1 MKYFLSVIF
10 FSFLFSPLASQG
22 VVFSRI
28 TLDDALDR
36 AKRENKSVLVDC
48 YATWCVPCKK
58 MDRVFAQ
65 REVGSLFNDNFINIK
80 LDMDLV
86 SSYGPK
92 TEYEI
97 IFLPTIMIL
106 DPQGN
111 VRYKK
116 DKVLGV
122 EEILQIGELAL
133 NPDIYFASE
142 ATKITSSP
150 IQQSG
155 SAASQEESREEPS
168 IEKIVYVLDG
178 ENGNVPPEILYQEA
192 YFRMELMDGSQNDAA
207 RRYLETQEDWTT
219 EKNLRFIYDFLN
231 QSEGEL
237 FEFYINNQHLFS
249 QHIDPEQLR
258 LTTSMVVSKRLYQG
272 FPRPDLNEAQV
283 LFGFIDQEMASKNAH
298 RYFIRRL
305 KEESDMDGFIKV
317 ASEYLKFNDDDIVLY
332 LYIDQLLSTA
342 QMTSEEATSF
352 KARLQ
357 DKLLLKPEKPELH
370 ELLARLYLKDNDK
383 QNALKHIDQAVSFYH
398 SEKDRQK
405 AEGIKTEIN
414 QL

>member
-1 MKYFLSVIF
+1 MRYFLSVIF
-10 FSFLFSPLASQG
+10 LSILFAPLNSQG
-22 VVFSRI
+22 VVFSRT
-28 TLDDALDR
+28 TLDNALDR

-48 YATWCVPCKK
+48 YAAWCVPCKK

-65 REVGSLFNDNFINIK
+65 KEVGSLFNDNFINVK
-80 LDMDLV
+80 LDMDLK
-86 SSYGPK
+86 SSIGPK
-92 TEYEI
+92 TNYEI

-106 DPQGN
+106 DPDGN

-150 IQQSG
+150 IQQST
-155 SAASQEESREEPS
+155 SVKVEEKEEPT

-178 ENGNVPPEILYQEA
+178 DNDNVPPEILYQEA

-207 RRYLETQEDWTT
+207 ERYLKTQEDWTT

-231 QSEGEL
+231 QPEGEL

-249 QHIDPEQLR
+249 QFIDPDQLKM
-258 LTTSMVVSKRLYQG
+258 TTSMVVSKRLYQG
-272 FPRPDLNEAQV
+272 FPRPNLNEAIA
-283 LFGFIDQEMASKNAH
+283 LFGFINQEYASKNAH
-298 RYFIRRL
+298 RYFIHRL
-305 KEESDMDGFIKV
+305 KEESDMEGFIKV
-317 ASEYLKFNDDDIVLY
+317 TSDYLKFNDDDIILY
-332 LYIDQLLSTA
+332 VYIDHLMSKGLLTAEETST
-342 QMTSEEATSF
+342 F

-357 DKLLLKPEKPELH
+357 DKLLSNPDKPEFH
-370 ELLARLYLKDNDK
+370 ELLARLYLKQNDK
-383 QNALKHIDQAVSFYH
+383 ENALKHIDLAVSFYV
-398 SEKDRQK
+398 SEKDRIK
-405 AEGIKTEIN
+405 AEEIKVEIN